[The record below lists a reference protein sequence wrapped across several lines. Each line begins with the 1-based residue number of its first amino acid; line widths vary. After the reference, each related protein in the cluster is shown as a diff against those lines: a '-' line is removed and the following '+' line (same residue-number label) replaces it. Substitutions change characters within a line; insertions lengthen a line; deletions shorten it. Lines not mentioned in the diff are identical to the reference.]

1 MHFTHD
7 DFLFCNFSI
16 EWIEGFFKRCNFSCL
31 WPLRSIREWQC
42 IVYVNRCLRQTLL
55 LRTNKTLKKS
65 TFSRT
70 FFISKFESKR
80 TKLTLENQYN
90 EYQSFKI
97 KECRM
102 NGIIFNRRFRT
113 KNPSLLIMP
122 LKDCLSIKRQYWKWP
137 SRFNHCCKKLHRTFM
152 RYRPTWL
159 LHCCQKPWNLSPPP
173 HSLKRHFYKVFKSLL
188 LRGMCLSKNF
198 SKCKMNLNRL
208 SAISIEVLVSYQAD
222 FWYLF

>member
-1 MHFTHD
+1 M
-7 DFLFCNFSI
+7 NI
-16 EWIEGFFKRCNFSCL
+16 KA
-31 WPLRSIREWQC
+31 
-42 IVYVNRCLRQTLL
+42 
-55 LRTNKTLKKS
+55 
-65 TFSRT
+65 
-70 FFISKFESKR
+70 SK
-80 TKLTLENQYN
+80 L
-90 EYQSFKI
+90 
-97 KECRM
+97 
-102 NGIIFNRRFRT
+102 IIFNRRFRT

-208 SAISIEVLVSYQAD
+208 SAISIEVPVSYQAD
-222 FWYLF
+222 FWYLFSAVIYY